1 MPDCSVQSTT
11 WSQLT
16 TEELYAVLRL
26 RTNVFF
32 VEQKVDEEELDG
44 RDQEPT
50 TEHLWIA
57 DEKGVAAYLR
67 VLVDAEAEHLDA
79 HRLFGR
85 VAVRA
90 DRRGE
95 GLAQILIERVIAD
108 HGHEAMLLHAQAY
121 IQSLYLKYGFVPFGE
136 LFVEAGIEHMSMYRP
151 GSPA

>member
-1 MPDCSVQSTT
+1 MPDCSVVSKT

-16 TEELYAVLRL
+16 TDELYDVLRL

-32 VEQKVDEEELDG
+32 VEQKVDEEELDC

-67 VLVDAEAEHLDA
+67 VLVDAEPEHLDA
-79 HRLFGR
+79 RRLFGR

-121 IQSLYLKYGFVPFGE
+121 IQPLYAKYGFVPFGE
-136 LFVEAGIEHMSMYRP
+136 PFVEAGIDHVSMYRV

>member
-1 MPDCSVQSTT
+1 MPDCSVQSRT

-57 DEKGVAAYLR
+57 DEEGVAAYLR

-79 HRLFGR
+79 RRLFGR

-95 GLAQILIERVIAD
+95 GLAQVLIERVIAD

-121 IQSLYLKYGFVPFGE
+121 VQSLYLKYGFVPFGE
-136 LFVEAGIEHMSMYRP
+136 LFVEAGIDHVSMYRP
-151 GSPA
+151 GVRA

>member
-1 MPDCSVQSTT
+1 M
-11 WSQLT
+11 
-16 TEELYAVLRL
+16 LRL

-57 DEKGVAAYLR
+57 DQEGVAAYLR

-79 HRLFGR
+79 RRLFGR

-95 GLAQILIERVIAD
+95 GLAQVLIERVIAD

-121 IQSLYLKYGFVPFGE
+121 VQSLYLKYGFVPFGE
-136 LFVEAGIEHMSMYRP
+136 LFVEAGIDHVSMYRP
-151 GSPA
+151 GVRA